1 MSRAVTSDTFSFTTC
16 FGAQVLAE
24 NHTRFTLWA
33 PSAAKVYLEIEGR
46 SPQPMTRTEE
56 GIFEFETDCGH
67 GTLYHYRVCS
77 TPEDPGI
84 QVPDPAARA
93 QEGDIQGPSR
103 VVDPARYRWKN
114 PEWQGRPW
122 IETVVYELHVGT
134 LGGFEGVRQH
144 LRYLA
149 DLGVTAIELMPV
161 AEFPGG
167 RNWGYD
173 GVLPYAVEASYGGP
187 EQMKAL
193 IDEAHGHGLM
203 VFLDVVYNHFGPD
216 GNYLASYAKDFFRE
230 DLVTPWGASIDFRQ
244 NPVRRYF
251 IDNALMWLLEYRIDG
266 LRFDAVHAISERDF
280 LVEMAEEIRRQV
292 PAERHVHLVLENE
305 ANAASLLD
313 ADHYTAQWND
323 DGHNVLHVLLTGE
336 QEGYYSDFVDDAT
349 NKLVRC
355 LGEGFIYQGQQSRHG
370 HARGEPSGALPPH
383 AFVLFLQNHDQIGNR
398 ALGER
403 LGLLTDPDSL
413 TAATVLLLLSPMV
426 PLFFMGDEWGSRR
439 PFLFFTEHRDELAE
453 AVREGRRA
461 EFADFAAF
469 HNEAQR
475 RQIPDPNAVETF
487 ESSVPDFDARD
498 ESVNRGWLNLYR
510 ALLELRHKEIVP
522 RLEGAVA
529 LGAKALGDGAVL
541 ARWRLGDRTE
551 LSIALNLGE
560 SEVPLPAEDRIA
572 EEYCLYASRSDA
584 ATEAQSGTLPSRT
597 ALAWLDTQPGIDK
610 QPGTD
615 GANA

>member
-1 MSRAVTSDTFSFTTC
+1 MSRAVTADTFSFTAR

-24 NHTRFTLWA
+24 NRTLFSLWA

-46 SPQPMTRTEE
+46 SPQPMTGSDE
-56 GIFEFETDCGH
+56 GVFQLETNCGH
-67 GTLYHYRVCS
+67 DTLYHYRVCS
-77 TPEDPGI
+77 TPEDPGT
-84 QVPDPAARA
+84 QVPDPASRA
-93 QEGDIQGPSR
+93 QEGDIVGPSR

-114 PEWQGRPW
+114 PAWQGRPW
-122 IETVVYELHVGT
+122 AETVIYELHVGV

-173 GVLPYAVEASYGGP
+173 GVLPYSVEASYGGP

-193 IDEAHGHGLM
+193 IDEAHGLGLM

-216 GNYLASYAKDFFRE
+216 GNYLATYARDFFRE

-244 NPVRRYF
+244 NQVRRYF
-251 IDNALMWLLEYRIDG
+251 IANALMWLIEYRVDG

-280 LVEMAEEIRRQV
+280 LVEMAQEIRRQV
-292 PAERHVHLVLENE
+292 PRERHVHLVLENE
-305 ANAASLLD
+305 GNNASLLD
-313 ADHYTAQWND
+313 SEHFTAQWND
-323 DGHNVLHVLLTGE
+323 DGHNVLHVLMTGE
-336 QEGYYSDFVDDAT
+336 SEGYYSDFVEDAT

-355 LGEGFIYQGQQSRHG
+355 LGEGFIFQGQNTRGG
-370 HARGEPSGALPPH
+370 HPRGEPSGHLAPH

-403 LGLLTDPDSL
+403 LGELADPDAL
-413 TAATVLLLLSPMV
+413 AAATVLLLLSPMV

-469 HNEAQR
+469 QDEAQR
-475 RQIPDPNAVETF
+475 RLIPDPNAEETF
-487 ESSVPDFDARD
+487 ESSVPDFEAR
-498 ESVNRGWLNLYR
+498 EEPSHRVWLDRYR
-510 ALLELRHKEIVP
+510 ELLELRYREIVP
-522 RLEGAVA
+522 RLDGAKA
-529 LGAKALGDGAVL
+529 LGAKALGEGAVV
-541 ARWRLGDRTE
+541 ARWRMGDGVELLIAVNLGD
-551 LSIALNLGE
+551 
-560 SEVPLPAEDRIA
+560 SEVALAAEYRG
-572 EEYCLYASRSDA
+572 ERGQCLYGSRSDA
-584 ATEAQSGTLPSRT
+584 AARAESGLLPGGT
-597 ALAWLDTQPGIDK
+597 ALVWLGNQTTKSD
-610 QPGTD
+610 
-615 GANA
+615 ANG